1 MSSSDPTLPS
11 PRVAAA
17 LDIGSNTIKLT
28 VAELRDGR
36 VEQLFARSDTVRL
49 SLDLDRTGRMADD
62 RVEAAMAALTLFVE
76 MAREAGADPIVAVAT
91 EAMRVATNGP
101 EVRSRI
107 ERELGISVELIS
119 GDREADLTF
128 LGVMAAADPAGDLVL
143 ADVGGAST
151 ELIVATDGV
160 RRFSRSVPVG
170 SGRMTDRHVRTDPP
184 TPAELAGVRADVVE
198 AVGALDMP
206 SVPGARM
213 LIVGGTGEF
222 LFRLAPAGTLS
233 ADRDEL
239 EAMVAHL
246 TTIPALDLTTL
257 ITIPEARARVL
268 PAGATIAL
276 GIADVVGPR
285 SVAAGPSGIRMGLL
299 MELARGVRA

>member
-1 MSSSDPTLPS
+1 MSLPETAPPS

-28 VAELRDGR
+28 VAELGDGR
-36 VEQLFARSDTVRL
+36 VGPLFSRSDTVRL
-49 SLDLDRTGRMADD
+49 SFDLDRTGRMADD
-62 RVEAAMAALTLFVE
+62 RVEAAMAALTLFVGL
-76 MAREAGADPIVAVAT
+76 AREAGAKSIVAVAT
-91 EAMRVATNGP
+91 EAMRVAANGP

-107 ERELGISVELIS
+107 ERELGIAVELIT

-128 LGVMAAADPAGDLVL
+128 LGVMATTDPAGDLVL
-143 ADVGGAST
+143 ADIGGAST
-151 ELIVATDGV
+151 EVIVATDGV
-160 RRFSRSVPVG
+160 RRFSRSLPIG

-184 TPAELAGVRADVVE
+184 TPDELAGVRADVVE
-198 AVGALDMP
+198 AVAALVMP
-206 SVPGARM
+206 RVRGARM

-222 LFRLAPAGTLS
+222 LFRLAPDGVLEATT
-233 ADRDEL
+233 DEL
-239 EAMVAHL
+239 DGMVARL
-246 TTIPALDLTTL
+246 TGIPAIELTTL

-285 SVAAGPSGIRMGLL
+285 SIAAGPSGIRMGLL
-299 MELARGVRA
+299 LELARGVRA

>member
-1 MSSSDPTLPS
+1 MSLTETAPPS

-28 VAELRDGR
+28 VAALDDGR
-36 VEQLFARSDTVRL
+36 VDQLFARSDTVRL

-76 MAREAGADPIVAVAT
+76 LAREAGAGTIVAVAT
-91 EAMRVATNGP
+91 EAMRVAENGSD
-101 EVRSRI
+101 VRARI
-107 ERELGISVELIS
+107 ERELGIAVELIS

-128 LGVMAAADPAGDLVL
+128 LGVMAATDPTGDLVL

-160 RRFSRSVPVG
+160 RRFSRSIPIG
-170 SGRMTDRHVRTDPP
+170 SGRMTDLHVRTDPP
-184 TPAELAGVRADVVE
+184 SVEELAGVRADVVE
-198 AVGALDMP
+198 AVAALVMP
-206 SVPGARM
+206 RVHGARM

-239 EAMVAHL
+239 EAMVARL

-299 MELARGVRA
+299 LELARGVRA